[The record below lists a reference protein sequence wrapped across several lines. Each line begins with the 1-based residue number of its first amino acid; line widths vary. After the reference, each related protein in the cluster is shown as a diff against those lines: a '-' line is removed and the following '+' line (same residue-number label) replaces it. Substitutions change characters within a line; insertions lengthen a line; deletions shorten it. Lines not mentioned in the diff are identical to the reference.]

1 MQNLIQKFRQ
11 SSVVFQ
17 KLDILSEKW
26 KTLTSPNYHRLQYIL
41 LKFCTRSLLT
51 NVYKR
56 VREIFLFYLEYE
68 LFVKIKNNLV
78 STHSQKPRL
87 SITQDLNKIKK
98 WHTTFCRYSDDG
110 NVYKILAKNIKL
122 FGSWNSSKFSIFQ
135 TNNLVS
141 LKYKSFV

>member
-1 MQNLIQKFRQ
+1 MQNLIQKVRQ

-98 WHTTFCRYSDDG
+98 
-110 NVYKILAKNIKL
+110 
-122 FGSWNSSKFSIFQ
+122 
-135 TNNLVS
+135 
-141 LKYKSFV
+141 